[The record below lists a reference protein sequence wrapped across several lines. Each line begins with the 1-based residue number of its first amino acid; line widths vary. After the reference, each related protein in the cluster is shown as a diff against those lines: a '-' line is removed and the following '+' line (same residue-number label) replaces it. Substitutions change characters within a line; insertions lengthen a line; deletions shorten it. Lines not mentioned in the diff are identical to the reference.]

1 MPLVSILT
9 PTWNREPYLERVW
22 KGLASQT
29 YRKIEWLVADDG
41 SSDGTVAAVHRFAT
55 QSEFPVVL
63 LRASVHIGKAR
74 MDNEA
79 VAQARGEFIVWNDS
93 DDYLLPRAIETLVS
107 AWNSIPAGERRRYV
121 GVTGLCASEHRVL
134 STPLPAVGQFDTT
147 WNDLAE
153 LQEVTGDML
162 NFTRTAALKEY
173 PFPEVDLVIP
183 EGVVWTALGDRLVR
197 VIPEV
202 LKIVEYCAPH
212 CISFSGRMEY
222 CRGRAH
228 ALAISERRLRGYPR
242 SVRTRVWKLIT
253 FIRCCLHGEI
263 ASPDQLRLWAGNSS
277 VMLWALLWP
286 AAWGLAVKDRIQ
298 GKVRHTHREFLS
310 ARQVVVVTCERL
322 GSSQGG
328 APGSANAGRTAV
340 TEVF

>member
-29 YRKIEWLVADDG
+29 YRNIEWLVADDG
-41 SSDGTVAAVHRFAT
+41 SSDGTGAAVHRLAA
-55 QSEFPVVL
+55 QSPFPVSL

-79 VAQARGEFIVWNDS
+79 VARARGEFIVWNDS
-93 DDYLLPRAIETLVS
+93 DDYLLPKAIETLVS
-107 AWNSIPAGERRRYV
+107 AWNSIPPGERRRYV
-121 GVTGLCASEHRVL
+121 GVTGLCASEQRVL
-134 STPLPAVGQFDTT
+134 STPLPSAGQFDTT

-153 LQEVTGDML
+153 LQKVTGDML

-183 EGVVWTALGDRLVR
+183 EGAVWTALGDRSVR

-202 LKIVEYCAPH
+202 LKIVEYRAPH

-228 ALAISERRLRGYPR
+228 ALAMSERRLRGYPR
-242 SVRTRVWKLIT
+242 SLRTRAWKLIT
-253 FIRCCLHGEI
+253 FIRCSLHGEI
-263 ASPDQLRLWAGNSS
+263 SSRDQLRLWAGNSS
-277 VMLWALLWP
+277 ILSWGLLWP
-286 AAWGLAVKDRIQ
+286 VAWALAVKDFIQ
-298 GKVRHTHREFLS
+298 GKVRQTHREFLA
-310 ARQVVVVTCERL
+310 ARQVVVVTCEPLTVAQRA
-322 GSSQGG
+322 
-328 APGSANAGRTAV
+328 APDWTNAGRTALH
-340 TEVF
+340 ER